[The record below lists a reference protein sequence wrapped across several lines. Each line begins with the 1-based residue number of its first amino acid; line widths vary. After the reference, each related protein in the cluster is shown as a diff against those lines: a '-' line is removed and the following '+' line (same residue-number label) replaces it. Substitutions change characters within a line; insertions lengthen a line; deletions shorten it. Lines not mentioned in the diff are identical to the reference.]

1 MAICLPYRRLL
12 NRAVGGRL
20 RAMRVAAKLI
30 GEMAMQVFYLV
41 LGLSIA
47 AILMA
52 GLIGLLILLTYALGW
67 PSPQPK
73 Y

>member
-47 AILMA
+47 AILK
-52 GLIGLLILLTYALGW
+52 IGRAHV
-67 PSPQPK
+67 
-73 Y
+73 